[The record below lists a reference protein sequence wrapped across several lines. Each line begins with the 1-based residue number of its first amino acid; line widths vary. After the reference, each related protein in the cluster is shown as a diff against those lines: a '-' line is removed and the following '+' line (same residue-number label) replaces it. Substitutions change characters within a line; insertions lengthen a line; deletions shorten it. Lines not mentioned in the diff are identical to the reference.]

1 MQKKN
6 KLMKLYTKTGDNGQ
20 TGLIGGTRV
29 SKNDIRIEAYG
40 TVDELNTFI
49 GLLTTY
55 PIPDIDLLFLRDIQ
69 NTLFAIGSHLATD
82 TTKVNLLDASIIH
95 EDSITNIEQEIDR
108 LDSFLPDLTSF
119 ILPGGSQ
126 ASALSHV
133 CRTITRRAERRIFD
147 MKTLYEIDNQIL
159 IFLNRLSDY
168 FFVFSRYL
176 NKISNCEE
184 ICWKKQN

>member
-1 MQKKN
+1 
-6 KLMKLYTKTGDNGQ
+6 MKLYTKTGDYGQ

-29 SKNDIRIEAYG
+29 SKNDVRIEAYG

-55 PIPDIDLLFLRDIQ
+55 SVPEIDLAFLRQTQ

-82 TTKVNLLDASIIH
+82 KSKVNLLEASILH
-95 EDSITNIEQEIDR
+95 EDAITSIEQEIDR
-108 LDSFLPDLTSF
+108 LDSFLPILTSF
-119 ILPGGSQ
+119 VLPGGSQ
-126 ASALSHV
+126 SSAYSHV

-147 MKTLYEIDNQIL
+147 MKTVYEIDNQIL
-159 IFLNRLSDY
+159 VFLNRLSDY

-176 NKISNCEE
+176 NFIANCEE